1 MRLTRYTDYSLR
13 VLIYLATND
22 DRVCAIAEIA
32 KAYKISYNHLMKVV
46 NALAHYGFVET
57 TRGRGGGLK
66 LARAPNKIG
75 VGDVVRKT
83 EDGMD
88 LADCG
93 SCVIAP
99 VCGLTPVLRKGVNAM
114 LNVFDDYTIADFMT
128 KRKKLSDTF
137 NAAAK

>member
-13 VLIYLATND
+13 VLIYLATHD
-22 DRVCAIAEIA
+22 GKDCSIAKIA
-32 KAYKISYNHLMKVV
+32 KAYGISYNHLMKVV
-46 NALAHYGFVET
+46 NALANEGFVET

-66 LARAPNKIG
+66 LARAPEKIG

-93 SCVIAP
+93 GCIIASA
-99 VCGLTPVLRKGVNAM
+99 CGLTPVLSKGVSAM
-114 LNVFDDYTIADFMT
+114 LKVFDSYTIADFMN
-128 KRKKLSDTF
+128 KRKHLS
-137 NAAAK
+137 AAFEKAA